1 MNKAKAIQLIEK
13 QIRKLE
19 NLKKFR
25 YDSPEI
31 TQWETETRFLLI
43 KIFGKNSH
51 QLNEFEFAIAPKDLR
66 IGISEAEEQRDYV
79 RRLSDAKSVLLAIK
93 TELKEFDIHENSEK
107 DNPFLF
113 LERIFNRFHKVVR
126 QLRDRYNDRKTLDVK
141 DEYDVQDLLHA
152 LLKLFFDDVRTE
164 EWTPSYAGGAARM
177 DFLLKDEKIVI
188 EVKKAREG
196 LGDKQIGDQLLQ
208 DIERYRNHPDCRHLV
223 CFVYDPEGKIG
234 NPRGLEADL
243 SKEEEDFKVSVYVR
257 PQM

>member
-1 MNKAKAIQLIEK
+1 M
-13 QIRKLE
+13 
-19 NLKKFR
+19 
-25 YDSPEI
+25 
-31 TQWETETRFLLI
+31 
-43 KIFGKNSH
+43 
-51 QLNEFEFAIAPKDLR
+51 
-66 IGISEAEEQRDYV
+66 
-79 RRLSDAKSVLLAIK
+79 
-93 TELKEFDIHENSEK
+93 
-107 DNPFLF
+107 F

-243 SKEEEDFKVSVYVR
+243 SREEDNFKVSVYVR
-257 PQM
+257 PG